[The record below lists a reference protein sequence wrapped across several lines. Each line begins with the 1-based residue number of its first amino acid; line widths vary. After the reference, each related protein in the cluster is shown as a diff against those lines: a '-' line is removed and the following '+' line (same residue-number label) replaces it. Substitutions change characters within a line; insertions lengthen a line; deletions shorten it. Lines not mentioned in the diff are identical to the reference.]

1 MDFDNF
7 LNAYVMTMPTML
19 TVLGIGIVMAATAGA
34 LNAITP
40 AGMVDIEDVD
50 DPDGT
55 DNARQQLHERRLIL
69 VGGVVLILTSLI
81 GTIALQLTT
90 LQEFLGTTMAWAI
103 LYGAI
108 LISGFILGTFYFVM
122 RR

>member
-90 LQEFLGTTMAWAI
+90 LQEFLGDRKSTR
-103 LYGAI
+103 LNSSHVS
-108 LISGFILGTFYFVM
+108 ISSAVFSSK
-122 RR
+122 

>member
-1 MDFDNF
+1 SLFSASAP
-7 LNAYVMTMPTML
+7 LATL
-19 TVLGIGIVMAATAGA
+19 TLSLHDA
-34 LNAITP
+34 LPIFNAITP

-90 LQEFLGTTMAWAI
+90 LQEFLGDRKSTR
-103 LYGAI
+103 LNSSHVS
-108 LISGFILGTFYFVM
+108 ISSAVFSSK
-122 RR
+122 